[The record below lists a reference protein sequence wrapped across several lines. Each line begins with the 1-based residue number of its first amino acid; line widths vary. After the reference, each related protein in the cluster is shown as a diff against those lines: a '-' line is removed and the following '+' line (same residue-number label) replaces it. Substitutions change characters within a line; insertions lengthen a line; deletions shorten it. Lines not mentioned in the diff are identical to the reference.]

1 MKLKNILLSG
11 LGAIG
16 TIYAVKFFEYKS
28 CNFKVLLDENR
39 RLRYMK
45 EKRFFNG
52 KQFDFD
58 YIVPSDESFK
68 ADLVI
73 IATKHTGLKEA
84 LNNMKNF
91 VTKDTIFISLL
102 NGIESEDEISA
113 FYGKENVLYS
123 YFIGHTSTMIKN
135 NVVFDGYGRIV
146 FGDLENNQNSENV
159 IRVKELFENAKIDYE
174 NPKDIHYAR
183 FLKFMFNVGL
193 NQTSAILQAPFFIFQ
208 VQAIAKAQNVN
219 NTDKMLTEC
228 LELVQTMLPNC
239 KTSMLHDVENKRK
252 TEVEIF
258 GKSIIRQGK
267 KFNVPTP
274 YNEIV
279 SEIIEAIDE
288 KNQMLLQNES
298 FEKIPAVTL

>member
-1 MKLKNILLSG
+1 
-11 LGAIG
+11 
-16 TIYAVKFFEYKS
+16 
-28 CNFKVLLDENR
+28 
-39 RLRYMK
+39 
-45 EKRFFNG
+45 
-52 KQFDFD
+52 
-58 YIVPSDESFK
+58 
-68 ADLVI
+68 
-73 IATKHTGLKEA
+73 
-84 LNNMKNF
+84 
-91 VTKDTIFISLL
+91 
-102 NGIESEDEISA
+102 
-113 FYGKENVLYS
+113 
-123 YFIGHTSTMIKN
+123 
-135 NVVFDGYGRIV
+135 
-146 FGDLENNQNSENV
+146 
-159 IRVKELFENAKIDYE
+159 
-174 NPKDIHYAR
+174 
-183 FLKFMFNVGL
+183 MFNVGL

-208 VQAIAKAQNVN
+208 KKGLPLEFAKKLFLEVQAIAKAQNVN